1 MNFQIKE
8 IEETIEWNVDR
19 ESELKEVFFRILQD
33 RIRHLVASEMVL
45 QIFNYVEF
53 AYEQIIAPNE
63 TRLSSLDMALALET
77 EYDNLMMDLSVFD
90 LDLIKSIEKEVYEKG
105 ETDIKQAREAN
116 KMLTNIDKM
125 SKRLKSSYEPSRRQ
139 IKY

>member
-1 MNFQIKE
+1 
-8 IEETIEWNVDR
+8 
-19 ESELKEVFFRILQD
+19 
-33 RIRHLVASEMVL
+33 MVL